1 MGIKSEFLPY
11 VFDRFRQADSTT
23 TRQHGGLGLGL
34 AIVRHL
40 VELHHGTI
48 HAESEGEGKGATFTV
63 ELMLPNIP
71 PPPPNGIKQRIV
83 MGERELSLSEIS
95 SESSKMLSGLRVM
108 LVDDEPDVR
117 ELLTTV
123 IEGAGANVIAV
134 ASAQEAIEVLEQSQP
149 DVLVSDIAMPQE
161 DGYTLIRKV
170 RDWET
175 ERGGCLPAVA
185 LTAYVRDEDSQLAID
200 SGFQIHMSKPI
211 VPTQLVVAVAN
222 LAGRVLTQEI

>member
-1 MGIKSEFLPY
+1 
-11 VFDRFRQADSTT
+11 
-23 TRQHGGLGLGL
+23 
-34 AIVRHL
+34 
-40 VELHHGTI
+40 
-48 HAESEGEGKGATFTV
+48 
-63 ELMLPNIP
+63 
-71 PPPPNGIKQRIV
+71 
-83 MGERELSLSEIS
+83 MGERQLSLSEIS
-95 SESSKMLSGLRVM
+95 VEGSNMLSGLQVM

-134 ASAQEAIEVLEQSQP
+134 GSAQEAIEVLEQSQP

-170 RDWET
+170 RDRET
-175 ERGGCLPAVA
+175 AQGGCLPAVA
-185 LTAYVRDEDSQLAID
+185 LTAYVREEDCQQAID
-200 SGFQIHMSKPI
+200 SGFQIHMSKPV